1 MRANLKVFFTVL
13 LLMMV
18 KPFFAQEKG
27 KIFSEYY
34 SPKKYDAWPQN
45 WSVVEHPN
53 NLLYFGNHKGMLQYD
68 GTNWRLYEIA
78 NSSTTRALDVTPE
91 GLILAG
97 GINEMGFF
105 NVNENGDLHYNSLK
119 PKMDSSQLEF
129 GDVWSVKSTDQGWF
143 FLTDDFLFRFNNNKY
158 KNYKKKGKYFYLL
171 HTIDDTL
178 YLQDLGYGLSKF
190 QNDSIVMAPGGEYYA
205 SKRIHALLPYKNK
218 MIAFTRGKGAFIYN
232 PKGKDTTSWSIDAIS
247 QQAKALNDFLI
258 QNTVYHGIKFSDS
271 VYAIATINSGAILF
285 NNNFKVLDIVNEAST
300 GLKHSIYYLHYTHRG
315 NLWMALENGIQKA
328 EIGTPFRYWDENTG
342 LVGSF
347 SDIANVD
354 DSVYISTGRGL
365 FKMYEGNNQSTFNID
380 IFKPVEGVKSQVWS
394 LVVMDPSKFMDCNPE
409 ALDEEKIISE
419 YTVNKKTLLA
429 AAGKNIIAVEDL
441 TYENVLEYRGIY
453 LIYPSE
459 SDPSKL
465 YLGLREGFA
474 RVQYCDGTWYDDGK
488 LKNIKG
494 QVRSIKEDRYGNI
507 WFSSIYKGIYKIPA
521 DFLKKGSKISFHE
534 LTDTIKFYDTTNG
547 LPTNHGIHIMKAKD
561 QIKFFTEDGIYN
573 FDYSIERFYKDTS
586 IGENY
591 VDSTWK
597 GEMYI
602 NPQENLWINATND
615 LHRGPNGNYYSDSL
629 TFRRLQDYLVNFI
642 ALDKHDRLW
651 IGAPKGVFR
660 YSPGKPHEVNI
671 DYPVLIRKVKTL
683 HDSVLFYGINYKK
696 IQQRENTKLEPHF
709 SSHINKEIILPYKH
723 NTLSFIYSAA
733 YFIEEEK
740 NLYSYRLHGFDDE
753 WSKWVKET
761 KKEYTNLTEGKYVFE
776 VKAKNLYGV
785 ESQPATFSF
794 EILPPWHRTTVAY
807 IIYSILFLAFLFL
820 IVRLYNYRLIK
831 EKEKLERIVK
841 ERTQEILVQKE
852 EIIVQAEHLREANE
866 KISAKNRALEEQKEE
881 ISKQADKLKRANI
894 QLLKLSKVASE
905 TDNSI
910 AIFDKKGNIQWVN
923 DGFTRLYG
931 YDLYSFRKE
940 KCENI
945 LESSEN
951 PNIKEA
957 VKACIDE
964 KKNVTYEFKTK
975 TKYGKEVWVQT
986 TLTHVTNKKGETT
999 NLIAID
1005 TDITRL
1011 KKAEYEI
1018 LEQKRKLE
1026 EQKDLLE
1033 FSNATKDKF
1042 FRIIAHDLRSPIS
1055 TLVTSTDFI
1064 LSDFDEHDKDQT
1076 REFITELNRL
1086 SQTTFNLLENLLEWS
1101 SSQMGD
1107 IQYRPV
1113 NINMY
1118 DITMENIEL
1127 ISRKINTKDI
1137 SLHTD
1142 IEKGLTA
1149 FADENM
1155 IKTVIRNILSNAVKF
1170 TPLGGAIRIKA
1181 KERDD
1186 WIYYSIADSGI
1197 GIDQEGLGK
1206 LFRIEKHHTTPG
1218 LQNEKGSGL
1227 GLIICKEFI
1236 EKNHGTISVTSKKGK
1251 GTTVHF
1257 RLKRTP

>member
-1 MRANLKVFFTVL
+1 MRVRAILLFPVL
-13 LLMMV
+13 LCIMV

-68 GTNWRLYEIA
+68 GTNWRLYKVA
-78 NSSTTRALDVTPE
+78 NASTTRALDVTHD

-129 GDVWSVKSTDQGWF
+129 GDIWSVKSTNQGWF
-143 FLTDDFLFRFNNNKY
+143 FLTDDFLFRFKNNEFN
-158 KNYKKKGKYFYLL
+158 NYKRKGKYFYLL
-171 HTIDDTL
+171 HRINNKL
-178 YLQDLGYGLSKF
+178 YLQDLGYGLCKF
-190 QNDSIVMAPGGEYYA
+190 QDDSIGMAPGGEYYA
-205 SKRIHALLPYKNK
+205 NKRIHALLPYKDK
-218 MIAFTRGKGAFIYN
+218 MIAFTRAKGAFIYN
-232 PKGKDTTSWSIDAIS
+232 SKKKDTHSQSIAKIS
-247 QQAKALNDFLI
+247 PQAKALNDFLI
-258 QNTVYHGIKFSDS
+258 QNTIYHGIKISDS
-271 VYAIATINSGAILF
+271 VYAIATINGGAILF
-285 NNNFKVLDIVNEAST
+285 NNNFKVLDVVNEAST

-315 NLWMALENGIQKA
+315 NLWMALDNGIQKA

-347 SDIANVD
+347 ADIANVD

-365 FKMYEGNNQSTFNID
+365 FKMYEGNNRSMFNID
-380 IFKPVEGVKSQVWS
+380 IFKPVEDVKSQVWS
-394 LVVMDPSKFMDCNPE
+394 LVVMDSSKFKDCNPE
-409 ALDEEKIISE
+409 TLDEEKILSE
-419 YTVNKKTLLA
+419 YIINKKTLLA
-429 AAGKNIIAVEDL
+429 AASKSIIAVEGI
-441 TYENVLEYRGIY
+441 TSKNVLEYRDIY
-453 LIYPSE
+453 MMYPSE
-459 SDPSKL
+459 YDPSKL

-474 RVQYCDGTWYDDGK
+474 RIQYCDGKWYNDGK

-494 QVRSIKEDRYGNI
+494 EVRSIKEDRYGNI
-507 WFSSIYKGIYKIPA
+507 WFSSMYKGVYKIPA
-521 DFLKKGSKISFHE
+521 DFLKNESKISFHD

-547 LPTNHGIHIMKAKD
+547 LPTNRGIHIMKAKG

-586 IGENY
+586 ISENY

-602 NPQENLWINATND
+602 NPQENLWINATNET
-615 LHRGPNGNYYSDSL
+615 HRGPKGNYYSDSL

-642 ALDKHDRLW
+642 AIDKQERLW

-660 YSPGKPHEVNI
+660 YSPEKPHEVNI

-683 HDSVLFYGINYKK
+683 DDSVLFFGMNYKK
-696 IQQRENTKLEPHF
+696 IQNGENAKLKPHF
-709 SSHINKEIILPYKH
+709 SSHINKEIILPYKY

-740 NLYSYRLHGFDDE
+740 NLYSYRLHGFDDK

-761 KKEYTNLTEGKYVFE
+761 KKEYTNLREGKYVFE
-776 VKAKNLYGV
+776 VKAKNLYGI
-785 ESQPATFSF
+785 ESKPATFSF
-794 EILPPWHRTTVAY
+794 EILPPWHRTGVAY
-807 IIYSILFLAFLFL
+807 IIYSILIMAFLFL

-831 EKEKLERIVK
+831 EKKKLERIVK
-841 ERTQEILVQKE
+841 EQTQEIV
-852 EIIVQAEHLREANE
+852 V
-866 KISAKNRALEEQKEE
+866 
-881 ISKQADKLKRANI
+881 
-894 QLLKLSKVASE
+894 
-905 TDNSI
+905 
-910 AIFDKKGNIQWVN
+910 
-923 DGFTRLYG
+923 
-931 YDLYSFRKE
+931 
-940 KCENI
+940 
-945 LESSEN
+945 
-951 PNIKEA
+951 
-957 VKACIDE
+957 
-964 KKNVTYEFKTK
+964 
-975 TKYGKEVWVQT
+975 
-986 TLTHVTNKKGETT
+986 
-999 NLIAID
+999 
-1005 TDITRL
+1005 
-1011 KKAEYEI
+1011 
-1018 LEQKRKLE
+1018 
-1026 EQKDLLE
+1026 QKDLLE
-1033 FSNATKDKF
+1033 ISSATKDKF

-1064 LSDFDEHDKDQT
+1064 LSDFDEHNKDQT

-1101 SSQMGD
+1101 SNQMGD
-1107 IQYRPV
+1107 IEYRPV

-1127 ISRKINTKDI
+1127 LSRKMNTKNI
-1137 SLHTD
+1137 TLHTEID
-1142 IEKGLTA
+1142 ESLTA

-1170 TPLGGAIRIKA
+1170 TPIGGTIRIKA
-1181 KERDD
+1181 KERDE
-1186 WIYYSIADSGI
+1186 WVYYSIADSGV
-1197 GIDQEGLGK
+1197 GIDQEDLGK
-1206 LFRIEKHHTTPG
+1206 LFRIDKHHTTPG

-1257 RLKRTP
+1257 SLKKTP